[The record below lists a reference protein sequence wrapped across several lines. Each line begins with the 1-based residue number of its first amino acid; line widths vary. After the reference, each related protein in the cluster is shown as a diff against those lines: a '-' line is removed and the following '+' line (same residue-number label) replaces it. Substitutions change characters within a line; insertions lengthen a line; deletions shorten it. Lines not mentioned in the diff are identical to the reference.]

1 MTFPK
6 MPSNWDYFAV
16 HSFTPDP
23 ELEQLEDTMMDELMA
38 EHEQSQQLKQQV
50 YIDLGLADSPAQK
63 F

>member
-6 MPSNWDYFAV
+6 MPSNWEYFAG
-16 HSFTPDP
+16 HSVTPDP
-23 ELEQLEDTMMDELMA
+23 ELEQLEDAMMDELMA